1 MSRIQYHSHSSPHK
15 MTIRIRPNRLGY
27 IVTSVVSLIFFA
39 YLLSS
44 RLTFRS
50 VDQLAR
56 NILFSQDT
64 PISFLYTRNQSVF
77 TDHQASSV
85 LQQNIIRITL
95 AQKYEN
101 ARVSLVTPQD
111 EEGESSGEE
120 ESHEDYIFRLS
131 TFVLNYFQGSKAK
144 GYLIG
149 MLTNLNDHISPPL
162 LEGPM
167 RRGMM
172 KIVNEGRRSRKRSED
187 WEMSVYDEKGM
198 DRGLWA
204 LSKGSADLERMW
216 RSLTVSEDRK
226 ILLKYVY
233 PQHLAD
239 SLDISP
245 FCFGEELMPKIA
257 KL

>member
-1 MSRIQYHSHSSPHK
+1 

-27 IVTSVVSLIFFA
+27 IVTSIVSLILFT
-39 YLLSS
+39 YLLST
-44 RLTFRS
+44 RFTFFS

-56 NILFSQDT
+56 NILFSPDT

-77 TDHQASSV
+77 TDPNASAV

-111 EEGESSGEE
+111 EEGESSSEE

-144 GYLIG
+144 EYLIG
-149 MLTNLNDHISPPL
+149 VLTNLNDHISPPL

-167 RRGMM
+167 RRGMI
-172 KIVNEGRRSRKRSED
+172 KIINEGRRSRRRSEE
-187 WEMSVYDEKGM
+187 WEMSVYDEQGM

-204 LSKGSADLERMW
+204 LSKGSENLERMW
-216 RSLTVSEDRK
+216 RSLAVSEDRK
-226 ILLKYVY
+226 ILLK
-233 PQHLAD
+233 
-239 SLDISP
+239 
-245 FCFGEELMPKIA
+245 
-257 KL
+257 

>member
-1 MSRIQYHSHSSPHK
+1 

-27 IVTSVVSLIFFA
+27 IVSSVASLILFT
-39 YLLSS
+39 YLLST
-44 RLTFRS
+44 RFTFFP

-56 NILFSQDT
+56 FNILFSQDT

-77 TDHQASSV
+77 TDPNASAV

-101 ARVSLVTPQD
+101 ARVFLVAPQD

-144 GYLIG
+144 EYLIG
-149 MLTNLNDHISPPL
+149 MLTDLNDHISPPL

-167 RRGMM
+167 RKGII
-172 KIVNEGRRSRKRSED
+172 KIVDEGRRSRKRSED
-187 WEMSVYDEKGM
+187 WEMSVYDAKGM
-198 DRGLWA
+198 DRGLLA

-216 RSLTVSEDRK
+216 RSLTISEDRK

-233 PQHLAD
+233 PQNLAD
-239 SLDISP
+239 SLGISP
-245 FCFGEELMPKIA
+245 FFSGVERTPKTTKSLRWIRLCIHA
-257 KL
+257 NN

>member
-1 MSRIQYHSHSSPHK
+1 

-27 IVTSVVSLIFFA
+27 IVSSVASLILFT
-39 YLLSS
+39 YLLST
-44 RLTFRS
+44 RFTFFP

-56 NILFSQDT
+56 FNILFSQDT
-64 PISFLYTRNQSVF
+64 PISFLFTRNQSVF
-77 TDHQASSV
+77 TDHKASAV

-101 ARVSLVTPQD
+101 ARVSLVAPQD

-131 TFVLNYFQGSKAK
+131 TSVLNYFQGSAAK
-144 GYLIG
+144 EYLIG

-167 RRGMM
+167 RKGII
-172 KIVNEGRRSRKRSED
+172 KIVNEGRRSRRRSEE

-204 LSKGSADLERMW
+204 LSKGSENLERMR

-226 ILLKYVY
+226 ILLKYVLR
-233 PQHLAD
+233 QHLAD
-239 SLDISP
+239 GLDISP
-245 FCFGEELMPKIA
+245 FFSGAELMLKII
-257 KL
+257 KS